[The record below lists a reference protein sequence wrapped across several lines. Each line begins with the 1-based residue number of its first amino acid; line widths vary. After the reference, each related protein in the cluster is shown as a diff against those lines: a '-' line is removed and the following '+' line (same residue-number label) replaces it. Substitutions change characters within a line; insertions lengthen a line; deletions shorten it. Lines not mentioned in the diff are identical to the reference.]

1 LASRHLWISF
11 SRFDACGLL
20 PAILK
25 RQAVRPGRPR
35 RKITI
40 SQSFFSINLHLPLTG
55 PSGGVFKPVLQ
66 KGNENS
72 GRQQANL
79 AIKVLLTLKQGSNST
94 FCLRNIDI
102 ICLRMTGKLDSRI
115 TPRLFLVLWFQSD
128 LQ

>member
-11 SRFDACGLL
+11 SRFDACGLF

-72 GRQQANL
+72 GLQQANL

-102 ICLRMTGKLDSRI
+102 ICLRMIGKLDSRI